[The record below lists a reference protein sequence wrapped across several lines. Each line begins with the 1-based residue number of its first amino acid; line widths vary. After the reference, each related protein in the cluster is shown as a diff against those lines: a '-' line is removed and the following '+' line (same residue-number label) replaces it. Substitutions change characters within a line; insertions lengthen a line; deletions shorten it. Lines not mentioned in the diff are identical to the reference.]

1 MPGLLT
7 GDRLCFKHV
16 VHHAR
21 GEKGRG
27 FLRRGYYGRD
37 VDLSSV
43 LVLVLVLAAAPL
55 GPGVLGFFFVLGL

>member
-27 FLRRGYYGRD
+27 FCDEAIMDRD
-37 VDLSSV
+37 IDLSPV
-43 LVLVLVLAAAPL
+43 LVTAAAPL
-55 GPGVLGFFFVLGL
+55 GPGVLGFFFVLDL

>member
-37 VDLSSV
+37 IDLSSV
-43 LVLVLVLAAAPL
+43 LVSAAAAL
-55 GPGVLGFFFVLGL
+55 GPGVLGFFFVLDL